1 MVFWPPFSPDLNP
14 IETCW
19 DWMKDYVGDKW
30 GLEEL
35 PSYDNLRKYVKEV
48 WDALPDSFWQELLAS
63 MPAWCQGQL
72 RQIGM
77 HTKY

>member
-1 MVFWPPFSPDLNP
+1 
-14 IETCW
+14 
-19 DWMKDYVGDKW
+19 MKDYIEDKW

-63 MPAWCQGQL
+63 MPAWCQAAIEANWDAYKIL
-72 RQIGM
+72 VI
-77 HTKY
+77 YFN